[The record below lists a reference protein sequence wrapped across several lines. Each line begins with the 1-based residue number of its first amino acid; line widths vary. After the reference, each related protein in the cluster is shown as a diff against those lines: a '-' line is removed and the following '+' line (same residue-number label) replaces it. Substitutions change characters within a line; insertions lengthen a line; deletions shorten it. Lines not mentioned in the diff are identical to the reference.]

1 MAAVELNYNP
11 TSKQLRQFGYIGMC
25 ALPILGW
32 LFAGKPMLST
42 WEATDTQFVGIFAAI
57 GAIFGVLAAAKP
69 TLLKWVFIA
78 ASVITFPIGF
88 VLGEV
93 IMFTIYLIAF
103 APMAILFRVI
113 GRDALQ
119 RDIQRDSES
128 YWQEKRKPDGAAS
141 YYRQS

>member
-25 ALPILGW
+25 ALPVLGW
-32 LFAGKPMLST
+32 LLAGKPMPST
-42 WEATDTQFVGIFAAI
+42 WEASDTQFVGFFAAI
-57 GAIFGVLAAAKP
+57 GAASGALAAAKP
-69 TLLKWVFIA
+69 TWLKWIFVA

-93 IMFTIYLIAF
+93 IMFSIYLIAF
-103 APMAILFRVI
+103 APMAILFRII

-119 RDIQRDSES
+119 RDIQRNADS
-128 YWQEKRKPDGAAS
+128 YWQEKQQPSQSAS